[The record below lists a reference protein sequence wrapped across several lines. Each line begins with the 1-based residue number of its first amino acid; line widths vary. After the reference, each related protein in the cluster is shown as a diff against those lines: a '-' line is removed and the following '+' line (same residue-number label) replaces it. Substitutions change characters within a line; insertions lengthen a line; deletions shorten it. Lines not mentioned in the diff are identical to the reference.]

1 MVLTTPITI
10 ASKAAVQLFKSKG
23 STAVIKKYG
32 KKVSNAVKAHINDLK
47 VGITPGQA
55 KLKPATKAKFV
66 YRGGQRIAASSGA
79 GVGAGITGAAAVAIA
94 GYKDA
99 KLKEKEIA
107 RAKQRA
113 MDTATD
119 KKEEFYR
126 LEEAKALS
134 AKAQARVADVLV
146 REYEQRLLRIK
157 AEKQAAKELAA
168 HKLHMPK
175 DSKLAPK
182 TSPRPKPRP
191 KNLK

>member
-1 MVLTTPITI
+1 M
-10 ASKAAVQLFKSKG
+10 
-23 STAVIKKYG
+23 
-32 KKVSNAVKAHINDLK
+32 
-47 VGITPGQA
+47 
-55 KLKPATKAKFV
+55 

-107 RAKQRA
+107 R
-113 MDTATD
+113 

>member
-10 ASKAAVQLFKSKG
+10 ASKAAVQLYLIKG

-32 KKVSNAVKAHINDLK
+32 KKVYNAVKAHI
-47 VGITPGQA
+47 
-55 KLKPATKAKFV
+55 KAI
-66 YRGGQRIAASSGA
+66 GTDPLGT
-79 GVGAGITGAAAVAIA
+79 GITGAAAVAI
-94 GYKDA
+94 GVYKAA

-107 RAKQRA
+107 RAKQLA

-126 LEEAKALS
+126 LEKAKALS

>member
-10 ASKAAVQLFKSKG
+10 AFKAAVQLFKSKG

-47 VGITPGQA
+47 VGINPRQA
-55 KLKPATKAKFV
+55 KVKPATKAQFV
-66 YRGGQRIAASSGA
+66 YRGGQRIAAV
-79 GVGAGITGAAAVAIA
+79 VGAGTTGAAAVAIA

-107 RAKQRA
+107 R
-113 MDTATD
+113 

-134 AKAQARVADVLV
+134 AKAQARVADALV

>member
-10 ASKAAVQLFKSKG
+10 AFKAAVQLFKSKG

-32 KKVSNAVKAHINDLK
+32 KKVYNAVKAHINDLK

-107 RAKQRA
+107 R
-113 MDTATD
+113 

-134 AKAQARVADVLV
+134 AKAQARVADALV

>member
-10 ASKAAVQLFKSKG
+10 ASKAAVQLYLIKG

-32 KKVSNAVKAHINDLK
+32 KKVYNAVKAHI
-47 VGITPGQA
+47 
-55 KLKPATKAKFV
+55 KAI
-66 YRGGQRIAASSGA
+66 GTDPLGT
-79 GVGAGITGAAAVAIA
+79 GITGAAAVAI
-94 GYKDA
+94 GVYKAA

-107 RAKQRA
+107 R
-113 MDTATD
+113 

-134 AKAQARVADVLV
+134 AKAQARVADALV

>member
-10 ASKAAVQLFKSKG
+10 AFKAAVKLFKSKG

-47 VGITPGQA
+47 VGINSGQA
-55 KLKPATKAKFV
+55 KVKPATKAQFV
-66 YRGGQRIAASSGA
+66 YRGGQRIAAV
-79 GVGAGITGAAAVAIA
+79 VGAGTTGAAAVAVA

-99 KLKEKEIA
+99 KRKEKEIA

-113 MDTATD
+113 MD
-119 KKEEFYR
+119 
-126 LEEAKALS
+126 KALS

>member
-32 KKVSNAVKAHINDLK
+32 KKVYNAVKAHINDLK
-47 VGITPGQA
+47 VGINSGQA
-55 KLKPATKAKFV
+55 KVKPATKAQFV
-66 YRGGQRIAASSGA
+66 YRGGQRIAAV
-79 GVGAGITGAAAVAIA
+79 VGAGTTGAAAVAVA

-99 KLKEKEIA
+99 KRKEKEIA

-134 AKAQARVADVLV
+134 AKAQARSAEVTTYKS
-146 REYEQRLLRIK
+146 RKTGSKRIGG
-157 AEKQAAKELAA
+157 
-168 HKLHMPK
+168 
-175 DSKLAPK
+175 S
-182 TSPRPKPRP
+182 
-191 KNLK
+191 